1 VKLSICIPTYNFGRF
16 IGATLDSIVS
26 QRARGIEIVVLDGG
40 STDSTPEVV
49 ATYQAR
55 HPEIRYVR
63 QEARGG
69 IDRDMARNVELAT
82 GDYCWLFSSDDLM
95 KPGALGRVQSE
106 IESGLDVYLCG
117 LTICDGQMNVLGE
130 HPVLD
135 APPGSIYH
143 LQDERERHDYFR
155 RALTTTGF
163 FSFMG
168 SLIVKRERW
177 LAGTLEPQFIGSCWA
192 HVVRLFRLIPKG
204 LTVKYLG
211 ESLLLKRGDN
221 DSFMDKGIAHRFA
234 IAIEGYHRIA
244 ETVFGDTSFEALQ
257 IRRVVA
263 NEFPPNAFFSAKLQ
277 SLRAGRM
284 DDVRRLEKLAMAT
297 YRDITARN
305 IMLRTLHAAL
315 SVRAY
320 ESARYVYRRLRGR
333 PVT

>member
-16 IGATLDSIVS
+16 IGPTLDSIVPQLAS
-26 QRARGIEIVVLDGG
+26 GIEIVVLDGG
-40 STDSTPEVV
+40 STDDTPEVV
-49 ATYQAR
+49 AKYQAR
-55 HPEIRYVR
+55 HPQIRYVR
-63 QEARGG
+63 QDARGG

-95 KPGALGRVQSE
+95 VPTALARVQSE
-106 IESGLDVYLCG
+106 IESAFDVYLGG

-130 HPVLD
+130 HPVVD
-135 APPGSIYH
+135 APPGSIYRLH
-143 LQDERERHDYFR
+143 DERERHDYFR
-155 RALTTTGF
+155 RALTTTAF

-168 SLIVKRERW
+168 SLIVRRERW
-177 LAGTLEPQFIGSCWA
+177 LAGTLDPQFVGSCWA
-192 HVVRLFRLIPKG
+192 HVVRLLRLIPSG

-234 IAIEGYHRIA
+234 IAIEGYQRIGQG
-244 ETVFGDTSFEALQ
+244 VFGDASFEAKQ

-277 SLRAGRM
+277 SLRAGRTA
-284 DDVRRLEKLAMAT
+284 DVRRLEKLALAT
-297 YRDITARN
+297 YRDTTPRN
-305 IMLRTLHAAL
+305 LMLRTLHAVL

-320 ESARYVYRRLRGR
+320 ESARYLYRRLRGR